1 MEFLKNE
8 EYCFDKGVRH
18 IKDNLLKNLMIQD
31 QIKQLYVN
39 KVKETE
45 EIKKKS
51 MNILIEKSI
60 QEKLNRE
67 VMHEEA
73 NNLRKHQLYQN
84 HFKLL
89 NDQIKDKKKIVSEE
103 KKILKQNLEKN
114 IGELNE
120 FNNEMWK
127 KEDDIKKFYKN
138 SLNNQ
143 ITENKRLKINQK
155 INL

>member
-1 MEFLKNE
+1 
-8 EYCFDKGVRH
+8 
-18 IKDNLLKNLMIQD
+18 MIQD